1 VTIVSG
7 GPDRA
12 RGREICGDGKRLLNP
27 SAENPDLPAAQ
38 RARKTGPIIR
48 IECASRNLLIGPVHR
63 RFSAEKEEGFQSL
76 SFTKGACERRIGERP
91 QHAMAAILLLPIQK
105 IQSACRIPDCP
116 NVFDSQAWEIHHAD
130 QTRPQGV
137 MRI

>member
-1 VTIVSG
+1 MCDNRFWRPG
-7 GPDRA
+7 WA
-12 RGREICGDGKRLLNP
+12 RGREIYGDGKRLLNP

-76 SFTKGACERRIGERP
+76 GFTKDACGLP
-91 QHAMAAILLLPIQK
+91 AGGLKPLLFLVPG
-105 IQSACRIPDCP
+105 R
-116 NVFDSQAWEIHHAD
+116 SQFPSHH
-130 QTRPQGV
+130 REGNMP
-137 MRI
+137 R

>member
-1 VTIVSG
+1 
-7 GPDRA
+7 
-12 RGREICGDGKRLLNP
+12 LLNP

-48 IECASRNLLIGPVHR
+48 IECASRNLLIGPVHK
-63 RFSAEKEEGFQSL
+63 RFSAEKEEGFRTRNLVKSRNPNA
-76 SFTKGACERRIGERP
+76 FRIKKRTVGIHGYGFATP
-91 QHAMAAILLLPIQK
+91 MQK
-105 IQSACRIPDCP
+105 IQNPCRIPLCP
-116 NVFDSQAWEIHHAD
+116 NVFDSRAAKIHHAD